1 MPKYAITN
9 NYCVGSPQECLLLLT
24 DVELAVLTPVKTH
37 GYCFT
42 YKGGKRKKLEG
53 SLSYFKVDM
62 NSIARSVAH
71 FDVLGMHQD
80 IVIMLYG
87 NMTPEQKA
95 RA

>member
-1 MPKYAITN
+1 
-9 NYCVGSPQECLLLLT
+9 LT